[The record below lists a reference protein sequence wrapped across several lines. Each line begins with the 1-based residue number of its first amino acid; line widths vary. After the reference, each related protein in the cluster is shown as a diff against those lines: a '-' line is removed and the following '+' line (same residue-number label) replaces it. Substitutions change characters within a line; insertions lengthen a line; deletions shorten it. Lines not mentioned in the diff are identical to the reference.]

1 MIRGGAWCRKRCWQ
15 YSTTFL
21 FSFVQCLETLYYKK
35 KQAET
40 KTWQYN
46 IIYIYIYTRVK
57 FSFILARDVCRT
69 RSAELPGSSNRCII
83 TIKLLFAELQFLPQV
98 RPPKENF
105 GLAILAAA
113 MLLLYDVRFRF
124 ETAKF
129 RPDIAA
135 EEIDQWEYRGRLNF
149 LKKWVNEVLLGVL

>member
-1 MIRGGAWCRKRCWQ
+1 
-15 YSTTFL
+15 
-21 FSFVQCLETLYYKK
+21 
-35 KQAET
+35 
-40 KTWQYN
+40 
-46 IIYIYIYTRVK
+46 
-57 FSFILARDVCRT
+57 
-69 RSAELPGSSNRCII
+69 
-83 TIKLLFAELQFLPQV
+83 
-98 RPPKENF
+98 
-105 GLAILAAA
+105 